1 MGGIMAQDIKIVS
14 VSIPTELVK
23 ELDRICDREHCNR
36 SELYRDALRQYLKL
50 RRWQAL
56 REYTT
61 AKAVDREFEV
71 ENIISEISS

>member
-1 MGGIMAQDIKIVS
+1 MAQDIRIVS
-14 VSIPTELVK
+14 VSIPTEMVR
-23 ELDRICDREHCNR
+23 ELDRICDVERSNR

-61 AKAVDREFEV
+61 AKATTAGVDIEGL
-71 ENIISEISS
+71 IAGLSP